1 MYPQISL
8 IPAVHLEFACDWDL
22 SKPNMLIENI
32 TYNLLIDTAGKPNI
46 ELLSIITWLIWLK
59 RRLVPQLL
67 WLRRA

>member
-1 MYPQISL
+1 MYHQISL
-8 IPAVHLEFACDWDL
+8 IPAVHLEVACDWDL

-32 TYNLLIDTAGKPNI
+32 IYNLPTDTAGMPEI
-46 ELLSIITWLIWLK
+46 ELLSIMTWLIWLK